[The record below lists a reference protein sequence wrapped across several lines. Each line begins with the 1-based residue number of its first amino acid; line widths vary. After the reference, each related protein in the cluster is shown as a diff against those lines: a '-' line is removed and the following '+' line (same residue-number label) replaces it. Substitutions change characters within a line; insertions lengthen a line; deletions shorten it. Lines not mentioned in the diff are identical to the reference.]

1 MGGAVGGVV
10 MGGAGVGGPAMGG
23 AGVGGLAMDGAG
35 VGGPTMGEAGVG
47 VAAMGKAGVG
57 WPAVGKAD
65 VGRTATVGGA
75 GDAKYSLL
83 MTFGGLVHLRL
94 LFSKTSSRKRRPFL
108 SDEVMASG
116 SSSVRAPSRG

>member
-35 VGGPTMGEAGVG
+35 IGGPTMGEAGVG
-47 VAAMGKAGVG
+47 VAVVGKAGVG
-57 WPAVGKAD
+57 WPAVGKAG
-65 VGRTATVGGA
+65 VGRTAAVGGA

-94 LFSKTSSRKRRPFL
+94 LFSKTSRKRRPFL
-108 SDEVMASG
+108 SAEVMASG
-116 SSSVRAPSRG
+116 SSSVRAPSRE